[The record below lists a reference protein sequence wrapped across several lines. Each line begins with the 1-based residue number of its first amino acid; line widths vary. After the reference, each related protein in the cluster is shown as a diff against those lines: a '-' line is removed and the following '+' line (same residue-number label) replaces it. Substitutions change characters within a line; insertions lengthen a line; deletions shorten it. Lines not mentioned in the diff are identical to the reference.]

1 MVLID
6 SGSVNEVI
14 CGYCDHAL
22 FRAGKGN
29 HVYYNC
35 RYSTKLPDMPCYGL
49 SMRASELEQAVFCS
63 AKSQL
68 LLFLGNEEENDG
80 LSLQSQQ
87 LAAYE
92 SKLLDLQTK
101 KRRLYEQCISSGM
114 DFEQMGAE
122 KKRLDSEMASVT
134 DSLPVLREMEKKHQ
148 DAAQV
153 KRTFRD
159 MLQEICE
166 ADQLT
171 PSVADRLIDKVY
183 IFHDKRIE
191 IKFAMQDVWTHA
203 GFCVNETQISEKM
216 VD

>member
-1 MVLID
+1 
-6 SGSVNEVI
+6 
-14 CGYCDHAL
+14 
-22 FRAGKGN
+22 
-29 HVYYNC
+29 
-35 RYSTKLPDMPCYGL
+35 
-49 SMRASELEQAVFCS
+49 MRASETEEAVFCS
-63 AKSQL
+63 VKSQL
-68 LLFLGNEEENDG
+68 LLFLGNNEENDG

-92 SKLLDLQTK
+92 SRLLDLQTK
-101 KRRLYEQCISSGM
+101 KRHLYEQCISGGM

-122 KKRLDSEMASVT
+122 KKKLDSEIESVT
-134 DSLPVLREMEKKHQ
+134 DSLAVLREMEKKNQ
-148 DAAQV
+148 DATQA

-159 MLQEICE
+159 MLHEICE

-191 IKFAMQDVWTHA
+191 IKYATQDVWTHA

>member
-1 MVLID
+1 
-6 SGSVNEVI
+6 
-14 CGYCDHAL
+14 
-22 FRAGKGN
+22 
-29 HVYYNC
+29 
-35 RYSTKLPDMPCYGL
+35 
-49 SMRASELEQAVFCS
+49 
-63 AKSQL
+63 
-68 LLFLGNEEENDG
+68 
-80 LSLQSQQ
+80 
-87 LAAYE
+87 
-92 SKLLDLQTK
+92 
-101 KRRLYEQCISSGM
+101 M

-134 DSLPVLREMEKKHQ
+134 DSLTVLREMEKKHQ
-148 DAAQV
+148 DAAQA

-203 GFCVNETQISEKM
+203 GFCVNETQLSEKT